1 MGANADLAVIA
12 CGAHT
17 PLVDERAADLDRR
30 VAEAADAWLAD
41 PRDVGVYGRLVAAIE
56 ARRVYLQPGLFTPST
71 TPSPT
76 ADKAAEGAAVQQTS
90 SPGGSSP
97 EVDRPSLDDLER
109 PQNEELL
116 DELGAGSVQPL
127 GEQLA
132 GGDVRAIL
140 HRLRSG
146 E

>member
-1 MGANADLAVIA
+1 MGAHADLAVIA

-56 ARRVYLQPGLFTPST
+56 ARRIYLQPGLFTPT
-71 TPSPT
+71 TASPAT
-76 ADKAAEGAAVQQTS
+76 DKAADGTAVQQTS

-97 EVDRPSLDDLER
+97 EVDRPSVDDLER

-132 GGDVRAIL
+132 GADVRAIL